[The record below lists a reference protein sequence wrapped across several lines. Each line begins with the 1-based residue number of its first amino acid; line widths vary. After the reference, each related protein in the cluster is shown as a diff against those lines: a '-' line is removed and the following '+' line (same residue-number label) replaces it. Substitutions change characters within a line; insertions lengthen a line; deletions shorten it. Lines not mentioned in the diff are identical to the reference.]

1 MTRILAISIFT
12 FAMALQALGE
22 EISITID
29 ATGPT
34 PDMVSPYALRTAV
47 DSFSVVVKTS
57 RGRPI
62 RRDDHA
68 YGMIYCD
75 SQSSLRAT
83 CNETLYLP
91 PGLYKILVTH
101 NGEAVIE
108 HSNRRNTFL
117 RSVDVKFKGSIVFSS
132 RRREAR
138 ISNTV
143 PTFRPNEVVVPRTC
157 VDQPHECSTLKTFSV
172 R

>member
-12 FAMALQALGE
+12 FGMALHALGE
-22 EISITID
+22 EVSITID

-34 PDMVSPYALRTAV
+34 PDMVSPYATRTAV
-47 DSFSVVVKTS
+47 DRFSVVVKTS

-62 RRDDHA
+62 RRDDRA

-83 CNETLYLP
+83 CSETLYLP

-108 HSNRRNTFL
+108 HSNRRNTVL
-117 RSVDVKFKGSIVFSS
+117 RSVDVKFRGSIVSAG
-132 RRREAR
+132 RQREVR
-138 ISNTV
+138 IRDEV
-143 PTFRPNEVVVPRTC
+143 PAFRPNEVVVDRTC
-157 VDQPHECSTLKTFSV
+157 VDQPHECSTLKTFAV